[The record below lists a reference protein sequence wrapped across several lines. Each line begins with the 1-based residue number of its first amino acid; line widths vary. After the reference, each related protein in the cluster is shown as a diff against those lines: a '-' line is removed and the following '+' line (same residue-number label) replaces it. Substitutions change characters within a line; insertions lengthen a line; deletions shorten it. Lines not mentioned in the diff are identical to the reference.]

1 MQGPSVIGAALALRD
16 VCGEEPYKIVIY
28 GTPAEET
35 IGGKIIM
42 KEKGCF
48 QGMRHRIPVWIFWN
62 GLNFFQKSKRNFGN
76 GSRRKRTYPF
86 KNK

>member
-16 VCGEEPYKIVIY
+16 TCKDQPYKIVIY

-42 KEKGCF
+42 QEKGCF
-48 QGMRHRIPVWIFWN
+48 KDIDIALMMHAMHGTGVLLCDF
-62 GLNFFQKSKRNFGN
+62 
-76 GSRRKRTYPF
+76 SRGRKPCSYEPT
-86 KNK
+86 

>member
-1 MQGPSVIGAALALRD
+1 MPADTTIQGPSVIGAALALCD

-42 KEKGCF
+42 KE
-48 QGMRHRIPVWIFWN
+48 RAA
-62 GLNFFQKSKRNFGN
+62 FGTLTL
-76 GSRRKRTYPF
+76 R
-86 KNK
+86 